1 MRFLE
6 DNDINIVSLILIIA
20 FIYPIIM
27 GIIFKFRSKSLIT
40 TIRSVLSSIAAVCS
54 IMLTTEVVRDVVTLD
69 KYGVIEY
76 ISSEIS
82 SSFVALI
89 TESKIFM
96 AVILLLV
103 FLLIYKALQ
112 LFIYLISRF
121 ILFPISD
128 VIDKWIRDKGAGTK
142 ALIGGAFQIPK
153 SICYVIIVTA
163 LISYGSLFIDN
174 GDLEN
179 KLSTSNIYNYINS
192 NIIRPVTESEV
203 AKNIPNILENSFRII
218 DKKSIPETKSDDSVD
233 VVDGYLQGL
242 IFYNGIT
249 LDEGIKSNEI
259 IDNAARSITKDYNSN
274 YDKSKAI
281 YKWIGSTIIYDDDKA
296 KEVMLNEIPRGIKS
310 GAINTFNT
318 GRGVCFDYAC
328 LYVVMCRAN
337 DIPVRLIVGEGF
349 NGNTWISHSW
359 NEVYISEREQWI
371 KVDPTFYNAGNF
383 FDSTGFDNDHR
394 DRKIAGEWK

>member
-6 DNDINIVSLILIIA
+6 DNNINIVSLILIIA

-27 GIIFKFRSKSLIT
+27 GIIFKFRSKSLII

-103 FLLIYKALQ
+103 FLLIYKGLQ
-112 LFIYLISRF
+112 LFIYLVSRF

-218 DKKSIPETKSDDSVD
+218 DKKSIPETKPDDSVD

-259 IDNAARSITKDYNSN
+259 IDNAARSITNDYNSN

-359 NEVYISEREQWI
+359 NEVYISERDQWI